1 MPWYYRVRKAINV
14 AAPFLAP
21 TQTTN
26 LALLV
31 SAILKTR
38 TLCLSELAR
47 AYPIPKERRVA
58 LPKHCLLHRLKRLWR
73 FTDNRRVDAL
83 EVQLAFVPHVLASLG
98 HPRLLGL
105 AIDWTMFDTVLPS
118 GKRMRY
124 QVLRIAV
131 PRKGRA
137 LPLLQLA
144 YDRLNLSPNK
154 SQNQLEQDALLA
166 VARAL
171 PISVRPVIVA
181 DRGFHRAGFIAW
193 LKGHNLD
200 YVVRLKKG
208 SCLTEADGSSW
219 KLGEE
224 GLKIGELRFVEGVRY
239 GLHHGRPRELRINVA
254 LCWRISK
261 SRAKNPRRE
270 QPKEPWYLATSLKDA
285 KSAACW
291 YWQRGWIEQSFK
303 DSKSRFGLARVRV
316 GCPER
321 LCRLLM
327 ALSIAVSWLTLMGL
341 AEGGVVPEGFRSAVV
356 AWGRSSVI
364 TMALS
369 LLEKLRD
376 LPPRCLPQPTVA
388 G

>member
-1 MPWYYRVRKAINV
+1 M
-14 AAPFLAP
+14 
-21 TQTTN
+21 
-26 LALLV
+26 
-31 SAILKTR
+31 
-38 TLCLSELAR
+38 
-47 AYPIPKERRVA
+47 
-58 LPKHCLLHRLKRLWR
+58 
-73 FTDNRRVDAL
+73 
-83 EVQLAFVPHVLASLG
+83 
-98 HPRLLGL
+98 
-105 AIDWTMFDTVLPS
+105 
-118 GKRMRY
+118 
-124 QVLRIAV
+124 
-131 PRKGRA
+131 
-137 LPLLQLA
+137 
-144 YDRLNLSPNK
+144 
-154 SQNQLEQDALLA
+154 
-166 VARAL
+166 
-171 PISVRPVIVA
+171 
-181 DRGFHRAGFIAW
+181 
-193 LKGHNLD
+193 
-200 YVVRLKKG
+200 VRLKKG